1 MTALTTDRS
10 SPGWLTKAGCKLE
23 DFRAVVEQTTV
34 LADYPYAQ
42 SVEQNVL
49 IYGSRMR
56 DQISNS
62 CIVEFFDPPN
72 PDDHMVTPLSNG
84 VR

>member
-1 MTALTTDRS
+1 MAKVNDPIRNPRDLAAEQFSRS
-10 SPGWLTKAGCKLE
+10 YYE
-23 DFRAVVEQTTV
+23 RRA
-34 LADYPYAQ
+34 
-42 SVEQNVL
+42 
-49 IYGSRMR
+49 RMR